1 MEVKKRA
8 TWLARSSLLL
18 PPLPPYIVGEGEEGE
33 GGRMM
38 ERGEEEWKSKWL
50 SRWRC
55 VLRTGGGAD
64 EGMLGQANKKQPS
77 ILAQGGDRS
86 ITLEPRSECGGG
98 APPNHTSPPTKTS
111 ISNLLQLHET
121 RPGNLWSVRPQN
133 LSAKPVQ

>member
-33 GGRMM
+33 GGR
-38 ERGEEEWKSKWL
+38 EDDGERRGERTSMWL

-64 EGMLGQANKKQPS
+64 EGNAGA
-77 ILAQGGDRS
+77 
-86 ITLEPRSECGGG
+86 SE
-98 APPNHTSPPTKTS
+98 
-111 ISNLLQLHET
+111 
-121 RPGNLWSVRPQN
+121 
-133 LSAKPVQ
+133 